1 MARRYRAFISYSWAD
16 KAWAG
21 WLHRTLE
28 TYHPPKALIGMD
40 TPLGPVPD
48 RLHPIF
54 KDREEEAAGHGIS
67 ASIEA
72 AMGDAEFL
80 IVVCSPR
87 SVRSKWVNKEIAWF
101 KTHRA
106 KERVLA
112 LVIDGEPGASLAEGV
127 RPEESPTECFPEALL
142 YEVDD
147 QLQVTTVDED
157 LPLAADARK
166 EGDGKRLARLKLAA
180 ALLGLGLDTLLK
192 RDERRR
198 AARLRWTAIG
208 MGSIAVTMSTLA
220 LVAVQQ
226 RDLAREMQSAAEVQ
240 RNQAEGLVEFMIGD
254 LRHKLEGDV
263 QLEVLDDIATRA
275 QDYYV
280 VQSSVRM
287 DDDALGRR
295 ARVLDLLGDL
305 KQDFG
310 DSETALELLQES
322 VEASAELL
330 RRDPDNPQRLIEQ
343 AHSIQGLGSLTFQ
356 RGDIEEAERLMR
368 QAVELTAR
376 LRQLDPDNPEWLNE
390 QGSALV
396 NLGVMRLN
404 NAALEEAAASF
415 REAAAIK
422 RASLITAH
430 DFVAARYDL
439 SLTLAWLARARLQGG
454 DVEGAH
460 VAWQEEASVLA
471 EILDAE
477 PGNNPVLRRRAVNR
491 LNQAES
497 LRYEEDFRQAL
508 ELAASAVED
517 AESFMEADGS
527 DTRGIETAARAHL
540 MLADILMDQGVL
552 ASARESSERTAA
564 LVERLVGIDDH
575 RYYWTGPLLG
585 ASRVL
590 AATVGARTASNVE
603 ACRAALNAIT
613 DEAERLQ
620 ALAEHHEDDT
630 ELAAVSGRA
639 LMLMGDA
646 AALAGD
652 DTAATRQWDLARRRA
667 RASQIELHAL
677 PPANQRVLRDL
688 ERREGP
694 TAITTLI
701 CGPIADQITAASI
714 QQE

>member
-21 WLHRTLE
+21 WLHRALE
-28 TYHPPKALIGMD
+28 TYHPPRTLIGME
-40 TPLGPVPD
+40 TPLGPVPG

-72 AMGDAEFL
+72 AMADAEFL

-112 LVIDGEPGASLAEGV
+112 LIIDGQPGASLTEGV
-127 RPEESPTECFPEALL
+127 RPDASPTECFPEALL
-142 YEVDD
+142 YEVNDRM
-147 QLQVTTVDED
+147 QVTGVAED

-166 EGDGKRLARLKLAA
+166 QGDGKRLARLKLAA

-208 MGSIAVTMSTLA
+208 MGSVAVTMSALA

-226 RDLAREMQSAAEVQ
+226 RDLAREMQTAAEIQ

-254 LRHKLEGDV
+254 LRQKLEGDV

-322 VEASAELL
+322 VEASAELV
-330 RRDPDNPQRLIEQ
+330 RRDPENPQRLIEQ

-356 RGDIEEAERLMR
+356 RGNVEDAERLMR
-368 QAVELTAR
+368 QAVELTSR
-376 LRQLDPDNPEWLNE
+376 LRQLDPDNPAWLDE

-404 NAALEEAAASF
+404 NSALDEAAATF
-415 REAAAIK
+415 QDAAAIK

-454 DVEGAH
+454 DVDAART
-460 VAWQEEASVLA
+460 AWQEEASVLA

-497 LRYEEDFRQAL
+497 LRYEKELMAAE
-508 ELAASAVED
+508 ELAESAVED
-517 AESFMEADGS
+517 AEAFLAADGS
-527 DTRGIETAARAHL
+527 DTRGIETAARAYL
-540 MLADILMDQGVL
+540 MLADVRMEQGAL
-552 ASARESSERTAA
+552 AAASEASERAAA
-564 LVERLVGIDDH
+564 LVEQLVGIDDH
-575 RYYWTGPLLG
+575 RYFWTGPLQG
-585 ASRVL
+585 ASQVL
-590 AATVGARTASNVE
+590 TAAIGARTASNLE
-603 ACRAALNAIT
+603 TCLNALNSIT
-613 DEAERLQ
+613 HEAERLER
-620 ALAEHHEDDT
+620 LAEHHEDDA
-630 ELAAVSGRA
+630 ELAAVAARA

-646 AALAGD
+646 AALADQG
-652 DTAATRQWDLARRRA
+652 AEASRIWELARRRA
-667 RASQIELHAL
+667 QASQAEPNTL
-677 PPANQRVLRDL
+677 PPANQRVLEDL
-688 ERREGP
+688 ERRGESNAVS
-694 TAITTLI
+694 TII
-701 CGPIADQITAASI
+701 CGTDFDQVAPIQI
-714 QQE
+714 Q